1 MDKTLTI
8 INPKGTSLF
17 NSVQGSPPSHKEAKM
32 AKRRKKKSST
42 RRRRSNP
49 SARVKIKGKTRR
61 RKTRRI
67 SVYKVGRGKK
77 ARLYRSARYKLRPR
91 RVNRRRRRRNP
102 AMRLPFKKYFGQ
114 KRLMNALALIGGI
127 GIAAWGKSFLFPMIS
142 GTTLGQYFGRG
153 YGALSIVAGV
163 MLSNKSRRENIKKVG
178 NGMVAFGI
186 YDLLVSNFE
195 PLQRFLP
202 AISPPLLGSM
212 SYGRSTYGAGVQ
224 AGPVEV
230 VGANI
235 SAGIEPEIVG
245 HDYDLADALEMGI

>member
-17 NSVQGSPPSHKEAKM
+17 NSVKGSPPSHKEAKM
-32 AKRRKKKSST
+32 ARRSKRKSST
-42 RRRRSNP
+42 RRRRTNA

-77 ARLYRSARYKLRPR
+77 ARLYRSARYKLKPR
-91 RVNRRRRRRNP
+91 RVNRRR
-102 AMRLPFKKYFGQ
+102 AMSLPFKKYFGQ
-114 KRLMNALALIGGI
+114 KRLMNALALIGGL
-127 GIAAWGKSFLFPMIS
+127 GIAAWTKTFLIGFIPANMINVYS
-142 GTTLGQYFGRG
+142 RG

-163 MLSNKSRRENIKKVG
+163 MLSNRGRRDNVKKIG

-202 AISPPLLGSM
+202 SIAPPMLGAM
-212 SYGRSTYGAGVQ
+212 SYGRSMYGSSVQ

-230 VGANI
+230 VGSNI
-235 SAGIEPEIVG
+235 SAGVTPEIVG
-245 HDYDLADALEMGI
+245 DDFDLADSLEMSM